1 MNLDL
6 VRKSLSVTSHLLP
19 EYKICKR
26 GSILKREQG
35 IHSFLEQRYLH
46 AGTHL
51 LSAVVGKDIPTQE
64 MAVASGT
71 PTSSGH
77 FYFLALEVPLQCLE
91 IPAAFGEPQ
100 AYLSQGSSKTTQLA
114 W

>member
-26 GSILKREQG
+26 GSILKGEQDT
-35 IHSFLEQRYLH
+35 HSFLEQHYLR

-64 MAVASGT
+64 TAGASEM
-71 PTSSGH
+71 SSGH
-77 FYFLALEVPLQCLE
+77 FNFLALEIPLQCLE

-100 AYLSQGSSKTTQLA
+100 AYLSQGSSKTTQLV